1 MKFCVP
7 VARRGIVGGAGL
19 ADRPRVIYSTAW
31 RTGRCTIPSRLDRV
45 VRERLERLPPGLQP
59 RLSKDARI
67 VLIDNPASGSGTF
80 AQHAE
85 HSRQL
90 YAFLGYDVQLWR
102 TERPGHATELAMRAA
117 EEGIDLVVV
126 CGGDGAVRETVQGL
140 LRVDA
145 EVRPKMSLVP
155 KGTANILAKTLG
167 LQVGPFPD
175 FIHACFKQLYWAR
188 SRPMDVGSLNGEAF
202 ACFAGFGFDAAV
214 IESVTA
220 EQKRRY
226 KEFAFFATAMQKL
239 FKWNPRQLRFETYEA
254 PELRVRGHDRDGRA
268 VDVRGYFVCA
278 GNVRDYG
285 TRLFPFMQNARVDD
299 GLLDVIVVQT
309 RDMLELLN
317 IGTQVLART
326 HLRNPHI
333 TAFQTGRDILVEALD
348 APVPMH
354 VDAELLERG
363 TRSHIRVHPAALNVV
378 Y

>member
-1 MKFCVP
+1 M
-7 VARRGIVGGAGL
+7 
-19 ADRPRVIYSTAW
+19 
-31 RTGRCTIPSRLDRV
+31 

-59 RLSKDARI
+59 RLPKDERI
-67 VLIDNPASGSGTF
+67 VLIDNPASGGGTF

-85 HSRQL
+85 HARQL

-102 TERPGHATELAMRAA
+102 TERPLHAVELAVRAA
-117 EEGIDLVVV
+117 KEGMTLVVA

-140 LRVDA
+140 MRTPS
-145 EVRPKMSLVP
+145 EKRPKLSLVP

-188 SRPMDVGSLNGEAF
+188 SRPVDIGFLNDEVF
-202 ACFAGFGFDAAV
+202 TCFAGFGFDAAV
-214 IESVTA
+214 IEAVPE
-220 EQKRRY
+220 EQKRRF
-226 KEFAFFATAMQKL
+226 KELAFFGTAMQTL
-239 FKWNPRQLRFETYEA
+239 FNWNPRQLRFETYDA
-254 PELRVRGHDRDGRA
+254 PEMRVRGYDREGRA
-268 VDVRGYFVCA
+268 IDVRGYFVAA

-309 RDMLELLN
+309 RDFKELLN

-326 HLRNPHI
+326 HLRNPLI
-333 TAFQTGRDILVEALD
+333 TAFQTGREVIVEAV
-348 APVPMH
+348 ATSVPMH

-363 TRSHIRVHPAALNVV
+363 TRARIRIHPAALSVV